1 MTKTIKEQKDRYQL
15 RHAAG
20 RFYLLD
26 MTQTGKVYK
35 RPMEMNDIGAE
46 IWQMILEGDTTE
58 QMVQK
63 LLREYEA
70 DEADVRQDVLAF
82 KKGLL
87 TYGVE
92 IGE

>member
-1 MTKTIKEQKDRYQL
+1 MTKTIKKLKERYQL

-26 MTQTGKVYK
+26 MMQTGKLYK
-35 RPMEMNDIGAE
+35 RPMEMNEIGAE
-46 IWQMILEGDTTE
+46 IWQMLTEGYTTE
-58 QMVQK
+58 QMVQR
-63 LLREYEA
+63 LTGEYDA
-70 DEADVRQDVLAF
+70 DESEIRQDVLAF

>member
-1 MTKTIKEQKDRYQL
+1 MTKTIKELKDRYQL

>member
-1 MTKTIKEQKDRYQL
+1 MTKTIKELKDRYQL
-15 RHAAG
+15 RHVAG